1 MKINN
6 IQNYTNFK
14 GITNVTANDVKGEIE
29 RFTFLSMQL
38 NDKETNDLTRLKEL
52 VKLRP
57 ETSKKFE
64 DVMTLSYSRIGNHN
78 VLLLDGNLLP
88 NGETLNGLRNA
99 YYEGKLSEEF
109 FNREEKFAIKA
120 YTFLADI
127 TKRLMNQNKPLDCDT
142 LGKVKV
148 FQEGCENIK
157 QHSIQEREAMIYM
170 TDTMREH
177 VPFQK
182 VAGFFNRMIAKRMT
196 KYFL

>member
-52 VKLRP
+52 IKLRP